1 MKIYGRADVQEVTI
15 PQPCYRCR
23 EYEGR
28 ALPKPG
34 CRDCEIEPAHVHKK
48 KAKQHRIE
56 VDCAE
61 CEQHLLT
68 AAGFSLRADD
78 PKLITPDEQAAAEAA
93 TQEQGRAAAAGMEAI
108 GRMLGQVGK
117 APVGTRFGLVLPN
130 GTVLADGVPVVPD
143 AAPSS

>member
-61 CEQHLLT
+61 CEQHHLDVVERHLHT
-68 AAGFSLRADD
+68 RAGSCPHPWECTLPRYRRAS
-78 PKLITPDEQAAAEAA
+78 PL
-93 TQEQGRAAAAGMEAI
+93 
-108 GRMLGQVGK
+108 
-117 APVGTRFGLVLPN
+117 
-130 GTVLADGVPVVPD
+130 
-143 AAPSS
+143 